1 MKKNALLTFIFA
13 CIPGAGQMYY
23 GYMQRGLSLITLFCA
38 SFMLGALAG
47 PLVVT
52 MFIVWM
58 FSFFDTYDLIRHL
71 AAGDPKPDSL
81 LLLGDWEDLK
91 RMVPK
96 HNRLLGWGL
105 IALGIWALYDMLLEP
120 LLYNL
125 LEPRCGLFGDQSHPH
140 HGHCGGAHCR
150 RHLAAGAAPQ
160 AQRRQRCAALPRQR
174 RPAVNCKFPLS

>member
-23 GYMQRGLSLITLFCA
+23 GYMQRGLSLITLFCLC
-38 SFMLGALAG
+38 FMLGALAG
-47 PLVVT
+47 SLVVT

-81 LLLGDWEDLK
+81 LILGDWSDLK

-105 IALGIWALYDMLLEP
+105 IVLGVWALYNILLEP
-120 LLYNL
+120 LLYDL
-125 LEPRCGLFGDQSHPH
+125 LAMLNDDLAWRVVNAIPTVVVAVALI
-140 HGHCGGAHCR
+140 
-150 RHLAAGAAPQ
+150 AAGVWLLGLHPQ
-160 AQRRQRCAALPRQR
+160 RTPHDDV
-174 RPAVNCKFPLS
+174 PPFPNDEDKP

>member
-120 LLYNL
+120 LLYSL
-125 LEPRCGLFGDQSHPH
+125 LAMLNDDLAWQVVSAIPTMVIAVALI
-140 HGHCGGAHCR
+140 
-150 RHLAAGAAPQ
+150 AAGIWLLGLHPKRSDGSDVPPFPGSDGPQ
-160 AQRRQRCAALPRQR
+160 
-174 RPAVNCKFPLS
+174 